1 LQQFLLLQFLPTE
14 QVLQTS
20 QEDGEY
26 RGLVGGA
33 GFKTHTIPKGF
44 SQSYQLAFF
53 RVLLGWVKF

>member
-33 GFKTHTIPKGF
+33 GFKTHTMPKGF
-44 SQSYQLAFF
+44 SQSCQLAFF
-53 RVLLGWVKF
+53 KV